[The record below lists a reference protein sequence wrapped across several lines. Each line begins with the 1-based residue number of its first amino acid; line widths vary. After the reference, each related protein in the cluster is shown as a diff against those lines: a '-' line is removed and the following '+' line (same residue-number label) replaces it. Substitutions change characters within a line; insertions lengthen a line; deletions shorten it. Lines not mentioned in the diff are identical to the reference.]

1 MGKVVEFPY
10 DKIENPIDHAMDHVQ
25 PIVYDA
31 VASLSDLGYDVL
43 NEKFQADMSVVTNLL
58 YAACKRQLDEHHLLH
73 DVLDELDN
81 ELKMIRKILDDI
93 D

>member
-1 MGKVVEFPY
+1 MGKVIDFPY
-10 DKIENPIDHAMDHVQ
+10 HRLDNPIDHAMEHIQ
-25 PIVYDA
+25 PIIYET
-31 VASLSDLGYDVL
+31 VASLSDLGYDVQS
-43 NEKFQADMSVVTNLL
+43 EKFRKDMGVVTNLL
-58 YAACKRQLDEHHLLH
+58 YATIKRQLDEHHMLH